1 MIKYEL
7 SAPRQAALLVGLAGL
22 AVASLAACSSGGSTD
37 SPSAAAECP
46 VTVTDPWVKA
56 VDKGMTAAFG
66 TLSNTGDA
74 AVTITSASSPASSA
88 MELHE
93 VVDNNG
99 EMVMQPVPGG
109 FPVPA
114 GGTLPMEPGGYH
126 LMLMDVTAP
135 IKAGED
141 VAVTLTCSNGAT
153 AGFTAQAR
161 TFEGGEEEYRNDGM
175 DSMDSTGEMSMTP
188 TPTPAES

>member
-1 MIKYEL
+1 MITYNL
-7 SAPRQAALLVGLAGL
+7 SHPRRAVALAGIAGVAL
-22 AVASLAACSSGGSTD
+22 ASLAACSSGGSTD
-37 SPSAAAECP
+37 APEAATECP
-46 VTVTDPWVKA
+46 ITVADPWVKA

-66 TLSNTGDA
+66 TVTNTSDA
-74 AVTITSASSPASSA
+74 AITITSASSPASSA

-99 EMVMQPVPGG
+99 AMVMQPVPGG

-114 GGTLPMEPGGYH
+114 AGTLAMEPGGYH

-141 VAVTLTCSNGAT
+141 VAITMTCSNGAT
-153 AGFTAQAR
+153 AQFTAQAR

-175 DSMDSTGEMSMTP
+175 DSMDEMSLTP